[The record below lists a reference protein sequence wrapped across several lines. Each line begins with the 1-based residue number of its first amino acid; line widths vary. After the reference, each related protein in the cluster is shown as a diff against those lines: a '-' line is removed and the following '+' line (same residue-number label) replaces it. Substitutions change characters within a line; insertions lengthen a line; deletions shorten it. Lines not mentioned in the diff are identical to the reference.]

1 MMDGCSSESNNFDT
15 DSYKN
20 DQHSNFYMILI
31 NYILILDQK
40 VIENSTEEVKYGL
53 GTQVLKQLGSFQ
65 IIIYKSNG
73 YI

>member
-1 MMDGCSSESNNFDT
+1 MAAVRKVIILIRIHIRTTSIQIYIT
-15 DSYKN
+15 
-20 DQHSNFYMILI
+20 LI

-53 GTQVLKQLGSFQ
+53 GTQVLKQFGSFQ

>member
-1 MMDGCSSESNNFDT
+1 MHGCSSESNNFDT

-20 DQHSNFYMILI
+20 DQHSNFYNILI

-40 VIENSTEEVKYGL
+40 GIENSTEEVKYGL
-53 GTQVLKQLGSFQ
+53 GTQVLQQLGAFQ

>member
-1 MMDGCSSESNNFDT
+1 MAAVRKVIILIRIHIRTTSIQISIT
-15 DSYKN
+15 
-20 DQHSNFYMILI
+20 LI